1 MQTQPFV
8 KLREKI
14 LDNCSRIIVGKENVI
29 EQIVVC
35 LVASGHILLEDVP
48 GTGKT
53 MLLRAFARSIG
64 GEFRRIQFTPD
75 LMPSDLTGI
84 NFFNQKKSEFE
95 FRPGPLF
102 AQVILADEINRA
114 TPRSQS
120 ALLEVMEEK
129 QITVDGA
136 TYPMQEPYLVMASQ
150 NPLES
155 YGTFPLPEAQLDR
168 FFMRLKLGYMNRE
181 QEISVLRRPD
191 TRTLLEELQPVVEP
205 GELKTLRESY
215 PQVHVSDDIAAYIMN
230 LVDATRRSEL
240 LLAGISTRGTIA
252 LYRACQIIAALRG
265 RDYVIPEDV
274 KEEALCVLPHRLTL
288 VSQSHLDSVQFLTN
302 LLDEVP
308 VPLEKL

>member
-84 NFFNQKKSEFE
+84 NFFNQKKGEFE

-168 FFMRLKLGYMNRE
+168 FFMRLKLGYMTRE

-205 GELKTLRESY
+205 GELKTLQESY
-215 PQVHVSDDIAAYIMN
+215 PQVRVSDDIAAYIMN

>member
-84 NFFNQKKSEFE
+84 NFFNQKKGEFE

-120 ALLEVMEEK
+120 ARLEDMEEK
-129 QITVDGA
+129 QITVDGD

-168 FFMRLKLGYMNRE
+168 FFMRLKLGYMTRE

-205 GELKTLRESY
+205 GELKTLQESY
-215 PQVHVSDDIAAYIMN
+215 SQVRVSDDIAAYIMN

-288 VSQSHLDSVQFLTN
+288 VSQSHLDSVQFLEN

>member
-8 KLREKI
+8 KLKEKI
-14 LDNCSRIIVGKENVI
+14 LENCSRIIVGKEDVI

-95 FRPGPLF
+95 FRLGPLF

-129 QITVDGA
+129 QITVDGVSYA
-136 TYPMQEPYLVMASQ
+136 MKEPYLVMASQ

-155 YGTFPLPEAQLDR
+155 YGTFPLPEAQMDR
-168 FFMRLKLGYMNRE
+168 FFMRLKLGYMTRE

-191 TRTLLEELQPVVEP
+191 TRVLLEELQPVVQPE
-205 GELKTLRESY
+205 ELESLRESY
-215 PQVHVSDDIAAYIMN
+215 PQVRVSDDIAAYMMDLI
-230 LVDATRRSEL
+230 DATRRSEML
-240 LLAGISTRGTIA
+240 ISGISTRGSLA
-252 LYRACQIIAALRG
+252 LFRACQIIAALRG

-274 KEEALCVLPHRLTL
+274 KLEALCVLPHRLTL
-288 VSQSHLDSVQFLTN
+288 INQSHLDTVQFLQN
-302 LLDEVP
+302 LLDEIP

>member
-8 KLREKI
+8 KLRDKI
-14 LDNCSRIIVGKENVI
+14 LENCGRIIVGKEDVI

-129 QITVDGA
+129 QITVDGT

-168 FFMRLKLGYMNRE
+168 FFMRLKLGYMTRE
-181 QEISVLRRPD
+181 QEIGVLRRPD
-191 TRTLLEELQPVVEP
+191 TRTLLEDLQPVVEP
-205 GELKTLRESY
+205 GELEALRKAY
-215 PQVHVSDDIAAYIMN
+215 PEVRVSDDIAAYIMN
-230 LVDATRRSEL
+230 LVDATRSSEML
-240 LLAGISTRGTIA
+240 LTGISTRGTLA

-274 KEEALCVLPHRLTL
+274 KLEALCVLPHRLTL
-288 VSQSHLDSVQFLTN
+288 VNQSHLDNVQYLQN
-302 LLDEVP
+302 LLDEIP
-308 VPLEKL
+308 VPLEQL

>member
-8 KLREKI
+8 KLKEKI
-14 LDNCSRIIVGKENVI
+14 LENVGRIIVGKEDAI

-129 QITVDGA
+129 QITVDGT

-168 FFMRLKLGYMNRE
+168 FFMRLKLGYMTRE
-181 QEISVLRRPD
+181 QEIGVLRRPD
-191 TRTLLEELQPVVEP
+191 TRTLLEGLQPVVEP
-205 GELKTLRESY
+205 GELEALRKAY
-215 PQVHVSDDIAAYIMN
+215 PEVRVSDDIAAYIMN
-230 LVDATRRSEL
+230 LVDATRSSEML
-240 LLAGISTRGTIA
+240 LTGISTRGTLA

-274 KEEALCVLPHRLTL
+274 KLEALCVLPHRLTL
-288 VSQSHLDSVQFLTN
+288 VNQSHLDNVQYLQN
-302 LLDEVP
+302 LLDEIP
-308 VPLEKL
+308 VPLEQL

>member
-1 MQTQPFV
+1 MQVQPFV
-8 KLREKI
+8 HLKEKI
-14 LDNCSRIIVGKENVI
+14 VDNCSRVIIGKEEVI

-35 LVASGHILLEDVP
+35 LIASGHILLEDVP

-53 MLLRAFARSIG
+53 MLLRAFSRSIG

-129 QITVDGA
+129 QITVDGV
-136 TYPMQEPYLVMASQ
+136 TYPMKEPYLVMASQ

-168 FFMRLKLGYMNRE
+168 FFMRLKLGYMTKE

-191 TRTLLEELQPVVEP
+191 TRTLLESLQPVIQAE
-205 GELKTLRESY
+205 ELQSLRETY
-215 PQVHVSDDIAAYIMN
+215 PQVRVSDDIAAYIME
-230 LVDATRRSEL
+230 LVEATRRSEL
-240 LLAGISTRGTIA
+240 LLCGISTRGSLA

-274 KEEALCVLPHRLTL
+274 KLEALCVVPHRL
-288 VSQSHLDSVQFLTN
+288 SMINQNHLDSVTFLQN
-302 LLDEVP
+302 LLDEIP

>member
-205 GELKTLRESY
+205 GELKTLQENY

>member
-1 MQTQPFV
+1 MQTQSFV
-8 KLREKI
+8 RLKEKI
-14 LDNCSRIIVGKENVI
+14 LQNCGCIIVGKENVI

-35 LVASGHILLEDVP
+35 LIASGHILLEDVP

-129 QITVDGA
+129 QITVDGV
-136 TYPMQEPYLVMASQ
+136 TYAMKEPYLVMASQ

-168 FFMRLKLGYMNRE
+168 FFMRLRLGYMTRE
-181 QEISVLRRPD
+181 QEIGVLRRPD
-191 TRTLLEELQPVVEP
+191 TRTLLEELQPVVED
-205 GELKTLRESY
+205 GELEFLRESY
-215 PQVHVSDDIAAYIMN
+215 PQVRVSDDIAAYMMD

-240 LLAGISTRGTIA
+240 LLTGISTRGSLA
-252 LYRACQIIAALRG
+252 LYRACQILAALRG

-274 KEEALCVLPHRLTL
+274 KQEALCVLPHRLTL
-288 VSQSHLDSVQFLTN
+288 VNQGHLDNVMFLQG
-302 LLDEVP
+302 LLDEIP

>member
-1 MQTQPFV
+1 MQTQAFV
-8 KLREKI
+8 HLKDKI
-14 LDNCSRIIVGKENVI
+14 LENCSRIIVGKEDVI

-35 LVASGHILLEDVP
+35 LIASGHILLEDVP

-102 AQVILADEINRA
+102 AQIILADEINRA

-129 QITVDGA
+129 QITVDG
-136 TYPMQEPYLVMASQ
+136 TSYSMQEPYLVMASQ

-168 FFMRLKLGYMNRE
+168 FFMRLRLGYMTRE
-181 QEISVLRRPD
+181 QEIGVLRRPD
-191 TRTLLEELQPVVEP
+191 TRLLLEELQPVVQP
-205 GELKTLRESY
+205 GELESFRESY
-215 PQVHVSDDIAAYIMN
+215 PQVRVSDDIAAYMMD
-230 LVDATRRSEL
+230 LVDATRNSEML
-240 LLAGISTRGTIA
+240 LSGISTRGSLA
-252 LYRACQIIAALRG
+252 LFRACQIIAALRG

-274 KEEALCVLPHRLTL
+274 KLEALCVLPHRLTL
-288 VSQSHLDSVQFLTN
+288 VNQNHLDNVKFLQN
-302 LLDEVP
+302 LLDEIP